1 MSYLG
6 TIGHPM
12 TEPGLQE
19 LLKVIYMLQVIVH
32 ILSGKA
38 VTRNV
43 RRHLRVG
50 PGLPALLA
58 STFDIALLS
67 IVSEEKDPATT
78 TPGKTISA
86 PDGEEM
92 EGDNTSSKERDDI

>member
-1 MSYLG
+1 
-6 TIGHPM
+6 
-12 TEPGLQE
+12 
-19 LLKVIYMLQVIVH
+19 MLQVIVH

-58 STFDIALLS
+58 SSTFDIALLS
-67 IVSEEKDPATT
+67 IVSEETDPATT

-86 PDGEEM
+86 SDCEEM
-92 EGDNTSSKERDDI
+92 EETLVLKKEMRDNVGDSDLLSCLKLFGEV